1 VSEPERHHRRR
12 NKNQEINMQKKLGW
26 TLLLSTVIV
35 FTAVYARRAVAT
47 PPTPPPAFVSTP
59 LAVGQLG
66 EIDVFNQIVLANNR
80 VWASRQKTRGVSDM
94 YVQNNVWQ
102 PGGSTGWHSH
112 PGHSLIVV
120 TAGTL
125 TAYEGDDPDCK
136 PHVYTQGMAFLDH
149 GGSHV
154 HIIRNEG
161 TVDASTIAVQLVPMG
176 ASRRIDAPDPH
187 TCAF

>member
-1 VSEPERHHRRR
+1 MRKELSW
-12 NKNQEINMQKKLGW
+12 IM
-26 TLLLSTVIV
+26 LLSATVVI
-35 FTAVYARRAVAT
+35 TTLYTRRAVAT
-47 PPTPPPAFVSTP
+47 PATPPPAFVGTT
-59 LAVGQLG
+59 LAVGLLG
-66 EIDVFNQIVLANNR
+66 EVDVANRLVLPSTGH

-120 TAGTL
+120 TAGTI

-136 PHVYTQGMAFLDH
+136 PHEYTQGMAFVDH

-161 TVDASTIAVQLVPMG
+161 QVDASTIAVQLVPTG
-176 ASRRIDAPDPH
+176 TSRRIDADDPGN
-187 TCAF
+187 CRF